1 MVLKYFKKVEHTAL
15 ESEQASGLDKVEEN
29 EVEKQL
35 QSIRKQQSKT
45 KRQHYSN
52 YDKIQLAEIAN
63 WGIAHGVTLAVRKFC
78 ILSQWYTEL
87 SGTIK

>member
-1 MVLKYFKKVEHTAL
+1 MIMVLKYFKKVEHTAL

-52 YDKIQLAEIAN
+52 YDKI
-63 WGIAHGVTLAVRKFC
+63 
-78 ILSQWYTEL
+78 
-87 SGTIK
+87 